1 MSIYSLFNIRTA
13 SATGGGGENPNVL
26 TGTDGAP
33 PPSEP
38 IGQFITPQSLTS
50 FAGAT
55 GAISLIWAFVSGIV
69 PQIAQSPWM
78 SNVVGFLISA
88 LIGMMIYWINTSD
101 PAAPAMS
108 ARDRRI
114 AVVIAALNTL
124 VLYSA
129 SFGAHRLIASGT

>member
-1 MSIYSLFNIRTA
+1 MSIYSLFNIRATA
-13 SATGGGGENPNVL
+13 PSASGGRAMPELAGSD
-26 TGTDGAP
+26 GTTS
-33 PPSEP
+33 PSEP

-88 LIGMMIYWINTSD
+88 LIGTMIYWINTSD

-108 ARDRRI
+108 TRDRQI

-129 SFGAHRLIASGT
+129 SFGAHRLITSGT